1 MSVELDIKL
10 DEKIVKEIKKP
21 SKYKVIF
28 LNDDATP
35 MEWVVSLLVTVF
47 KHTQSS
53 AEQITMTIHSEGSGV
68 VGIYSYEIAEVRA
81 TEATTLSRNHG
92 FPLQIKVEE
101 TDE

>member
-10 DEKIVKEIKKP
+10 DEKIVKEIKMP
-21 SKYKVIF
+21 RKYKVIF

-81 TEATTLSRNHG
+81 NEATTLSRNHG